1 MADPFRDS
9 IKNIETEAI
18 NARRTFQDQISDA
31 TELAKTYLQYRSM
44 VREVKEMST
53 STKHI
58 TDSILGV
65 TKKLGEE
72 KVKEKETAI
81 ILNRIQQEQE
91 KLEQIT
97 DSVKARGAI
106 IEAEKTRLTAELTAA
121 TTAADASLVKTLSE
135 EAASVE
141 ALNTEHQ
148 DVVKLLDKANK
159 HLVAQEQSI
168 KDINGKLE
176 ESNKLADRYQR
187 KVSILEKLFS
197 NIARIPIIGPLLNA
211 QDIAEK
217 FKKGTKA
224 GFGEIG
230 MQVKNILKSGP
241 ALAAMGFALTAALIS
256 GLKSVIKQVLQYN
269 EAITSISNN
278 TGMSVQATM
287 DLVSSF
293 NSANEAANTM
303 PGILDRSF
311 ISLTNISKALQSLQ
325 TSFGTSAVFSNKMV
339 QAQILLTEQMGFTNE
354 EAADIQKYNY
364 LAGVDAKDFLNTVTK
379 QVSAENNKNSIALSY
394 RKVIQD
400 VAKTSAEITTS
411 YKNNPKY
418 LIEAVIQAQ
427 KLGLTLEDTR
437 KISESLL
444 NFESSIENELKAELL
459 LGKSL
464 NFEKARS
471 LALDGKSAE
480 AAAELLSQTGGLV
493 GLTKLNVIQR
503 KALAESIGMS
513 AEELTKAAQQEE
525 ILKAVG
531 KGSKEALIEQITLLR
546 EQKKIKEAD
555 ALVAEIAKQANGEI
569 LAQDIAKASLNKQFE
584 QTMIKIKEVFVDLG
598 AGPITNVLNA
608 LANMAKNAGFFKTVI
623 KGAVIAATALA
634 AALTVAA
641 IAMAFATGGAS
652 AIIGGVAALAA
663 GGGMMYALRGG
674 SESETEEPAADN
686 TVLKPPKAVKDS
698 AISPKGNIMIST
710 PEGQMIKVGERDY
723 VYTTPVPPSDMLGRN
738 NSNPTRAAI
747 SSDTGNDE
755 IVSLLRQMVSVL
767 KLKNNV
773 YMDSIKV
780 GEVLGMS
787 SNSFA

>member
-9 IKNIETEAI
+9 IKNIEDEAI
-18 NARRTFQDQISDA
+18 KARATFKTIVEQA
-31 TELAKTYLQYRSM
+31 TELAKTYAVYRES
-44 VREVKEMST
+44 VRDVKEIST
-53 STKHI
+53 SMKHI

-72 KVKEKETAI
+72 KVREKEMAI
-81 ILNRIQQEQE
+81 ITHRLEQE
-91 KLEQIT
+91 KTKLDQVQS
-97 DSVKARGAI
+97 DLRGKATILAAE
-106 IEAEKTRLTAELTAA
+106 EARLRREIAAA
-121 TTAADASLVKTLSE
+121 TTAANTSLVNT
-135 EAASVE
+135 
-141 ALNTEHQ
+141 LNTDLTSLSTELTTVTQ
-148 DVVKLLDKANK
+148 LLTDADL
-159 HLVAQEQSI
+159 HYQAQKKSI
-168 KDINGKLE
+168 EDINAKLE

-187 KVSILEKLFS
+187 KVSVLEKLFS
-197 NIARIPIIGPLLNA
+197 NIARIPIIGPMLNA
-211 QDIAEK
+211 QDIADK
-217 FKKGTKA
+217 FQKGTKA

-230 MQVKNILKSGP
+230 MQLKNILKSGP

-256 GLKSVIKQVLQYN
+256 GLKSVIKQVMQYN

-278 TGMSVQATM
+278 TGMAVQATIG
-287 DLVSSF
+287 LVSSF
-293 NSANEAANTM
+293 NSANEAANTL
-303 PGILDRSF
+303 PGILDISF
-311 ISLTNISKALQSLQ
+311 ISLTNISKAMQSLQ
-325 TSFGTSAVFSNKMV
+325 TSFETSAIFSNKMV
-339 QAQILLTEQMGFTNE
+339 QAQILLTEQMGLTNE
-354 EAADIQKYNY
+354 EAASIQKYNY
-364 LAGVDAKDFLNTVTK
+364 LAGVDAKTFLNTVTK
-379 QVSAENNKNSIALSY
+379 QVSAENQKNTIALSY
-394 RKVIQD
+394 RKVIEG

-418 LIEAVIQAQ
+418 LIDAVIQAQ

-503 KALAESIGMS
+503 RALAESIGMS

-531 KGSKEALIEQITLLR
+531 KGNREALIEQITLLR
-546 EQKKIKEAD
+546 EQKRIKEAD
-555 ALVAEIAKQANGEI
+555 ALVAEIAKQKGGEI

-584 QTMIKIKEVFVDLG
+584 QTMIKIKEVFVEIG
-598 AGPITNVLNA
+598 AGPITKMLTS
-608 LANMAKNAGFFKTVI
+608 LADLVKNAGFFKTII
-623 KGAVIAATALA
+623 KGTVAVATGLA
-634 AALTVAA
+634 AALMAVAV
-641 IAMAFATGGAS
+641 AMALATGGLS
-652 AIIGGVAALAA
+652 VAAAAGIAIGAGVLA
-663 GGGMMYALRGG
+663 GGGMTYALSGG
-674 SESETEEPAADN
+674 SESEEAVPDN
-686 TVLKPPKAVKDS
+686 TTLNPAKKVQDS

-723 VYTTPVPPSDMLGRN
+723 VYTTPVPPSEMLGRGAPT
-738 NSNPTRAAI
+738 STRASM

-755 IVSLLRQMVSVL
+755 MVSLLRQMVSVL

-773 YMDSIKV
+773 YMDGIKV